1 MARRWARGGQRCR
14 ASPTRDKS
22 QGTAAPWQRRGPRGG
37 DTHARTG
44 LCFCRAHRKHFLEI
58 PPVWARAA
66 GTALGPL
73 PGKQVPGKRR
83 PRGGRPLSPIPKVG
97 GTTLGNFIPHRD
109 KVDTKG
115 SFLILPRGWSQARGR
130 APRRCHQPYSGAP
143 RVTPMGTATPL
154 SPRWPPRA
162 TSQHPH
168 LLISHPGKPRQHPY
182 GIKAPGPAPRVK
194 GSPELPALKARG
206 DATPLP
212 SHSLQPGYV
221 TRPPASKLR

>member
-1 MARRWARGGQRCR
+1 MGQGCWHSSWSPAGEAGAGG
-14 ASPTRDKS
+14 
-22 QGTAAPWQRRGPRGG
+22 AAPSGSLSGVAVPLVPSQRWG
-37 DTHARTG
+37 AQ
-44 LCFCRAHRKHFLEI
+44 L
-58 PPVWARAA
+58 WAI
-66 GTALGPL
+66 
-73 PGKQVPGKRR
+73 
-83 PRGGRPLSPIPKVG
+83 LSPS
-97 GTTLGNFIPHRD
+97 GTKIFTR
-109 KVDTKG
+109 G

-182 GIKAPGPAPRVK
+182 GIEAPGPAPRVK